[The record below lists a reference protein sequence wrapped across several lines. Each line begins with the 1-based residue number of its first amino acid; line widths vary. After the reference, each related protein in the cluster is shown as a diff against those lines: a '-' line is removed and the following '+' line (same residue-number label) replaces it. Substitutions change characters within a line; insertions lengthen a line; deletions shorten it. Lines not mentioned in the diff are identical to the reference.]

1 MRMDTE
7 EIARLSID
15 RFAQQLGKAEAVL
28 FWQYLD
34 KNPSAREML
43 IGLYQ
48 AGCDPLTL
56 MTLAVLY
63 CKGEELGVTERAKHA
78 TGYSV
83 QQLASF
89 SERLLQAARDIQALN
104 EAAMP
109 GGVTLWKLIRV
120 LGGGELLEKTLAPV
134 LPSEQL
140 DFEFTRLPVIL
151 AAFSVFL
158 KSWPHPTYR
167 ALMAE
172 RNLGRKFFLAEFV
185 TYVETIVG
193 HANWSTIGA
202 VIAAVHFA
210 LGEPKGVSTETDSL
224 RSAVQEFQTQNPSVQ
239 ADIKRWADTAA
250 GSRGRNTA

>member
-1 MRMDTE
+1 MDTE
-7 EIARLSID
+7 DIAKISIAR
-15 RFAQQLGKAEAVL
+15 FAEQLGKPEAVL

-43 IGLYQ
+43 VGLYQ

-63 CKGEELGVTERAKHA
+63 CKGEELGVTETAKHA

-89 SERLLQAARDIQALN
+89 SERLLQAAKDIQALN

-120 LGGGELLEKTLAPV
+120 LGGGELLENTLAPV

-185 TYVETIVG
+185 VYVETILG
-193 HANWSTIGA
+193 HANWNAIGA

-210 LGEPKGVSTETDSL
+210 LGEPKGVSTETEAL
-224 RSAVQEFQTQNPSVQ
+224 RLAVQEFQSKNPGVH
-239 ADIKRWADTAA
+239 ADIKKWADTAE